1 MIAKHKIIVVL
12 CSVVLGAL
20 LFFTSCSSGSDI
32 SGLNLLEPTGGEQV
46 SLPVSL
52 FWTKVEDASGYAVEV
67 DTTTNFES
75 PVVSVE
81 VSDTT
86 YTISNLNKL
95 KYYWQVFALDDGGR
109 MNDFSDLDSFVV
121 SSAAYPRNLLTMIQ
135 VLEDPQ
141 SIDITPNGAEVWVS
155 HWGQTDTFVYVIST
169 AINQVTHQIPV
180 TNVGDNEMRITSDGN
195 FAYYCGVWNM
205 DSAGI
210 LEISTSSYTQTRM
223 LGYLEGEDPPVK
235 HGPRGYGIALTQEND
250 YIYAAHMATAGD
262 GCITKFDVSSGAM
275 TDSINLPWIYD
286 VDLNHAETELYA
298 VSQDVDIF
306 YEIDPAAMT
315 ISRQLS
321 VGNGPEIILIT
332 PDDEYAFISHLND
345 DVYVVDLSSFTE
357 VTRFDPDIGEFG
369 MALTPDERYL
379 FLCDGGSDYISVYD
393 VDDPTNPIMIEK
405 LEFPDAG
412 SFTELVFNPD
422 GSRAYVVESHGYI
435 YVLEK

>member
-1 MIAKHKIIVVL
+1 MLTKQKIVVL
-12 CSVVLGAL
+12 CTAILGMM
-20 LFFTSCSSGSDI
+20 LFFTSCDSDI
-32 SGLNLLEPTGGEQV
+32 SGLNLIDPTGGEQV

-52 FWTKVEDASGYAVEV
+52 FWTEVEDASGYAVEV

-86 YTISNLNKL
+86 YTISSLNKL
-95 KYYWQVFALDDGGR
+95 KYYWQVFALDEDGR

-121 SSAAYPRNLLTMIQ
+121 SSVAYPRNLLTKIQ

-141 SIDITPNGAEVWVS
+141 SIDITPNGSEIWVS

-169 AINQVTHQIPV
+169 ATNQVTHQIPV
-180 TNVGDNEMRITSDGN
+180 TNVGDNELRITSDGN

-205 DSAGI
+205 DSSGI
-210 LEISTSSYTQTRM
+210 LEISTSNYTQTRI
-223 LGYLEGEDPPVK
+223 LGFLEGFPPDKV
-235 HGPRGYGIALTQEND
+235 GPEGYGVALTQAND
-250 YIYAAHMATAGD
+250 IIYAAHMATAGD

-275 TDSINLPWIYD
+275 VDSIHLPWIYD

-306 YEIDPAAMT
+306 YEIDPSTMT
-315 ISRQLS
+315 ITRQLS

-332 PDDEYAFISHLND
+332 PDDQYAFISHLND
-345 DVYVVDLSSFTE
+345 DVYVVDLSSFTK
-357 VTRFDPDIGEFG
+357 VTQFDPDIGEFG
-369 MALTPDERYL
+369 MAFTPDEKYL

-405 LEFPDAG
+405 LEFQDAG

-435 YVLEK
+435 YVLEE

>member
-1 MIAKHKIIVVL
+1 MIAKHKIMLL
-12 CSVVLGAL
+12 CPAILGTL
-20 LFFTSCSSGSDI
+20 LFFTSCGGDII

-46 SLPVSL
+46 LLPVSL
-52 FWTKVEDASGYAVEV
+52 FWTKVENASGYAVEV
-67 DTTTNFES
+67 DTTANFAL

-86 YTISNLNKL
+86 YTISSLNTL
-95 KYYWQVFALDDGGR
+95 KYYWQVFALDGNGR

-121 SSAAYPRNLLTMIQ
+121 SGAAYPRNLLTKIQ

-141 SIDITPNGAEVWVS
+141 SIDITPNGAEIWVN
-155 HWGQTDTFVYVIST
+155 HWGQYDTLVYVIST
-169 AINQVTHQIPV
+169 ATNQVTHQIPV
-180 TNVGDNEMRITSDGN
+180 TNVGDNELRITNDGN

-210 LEISTSSYTQTRM
+210 LEISTSNYTQTRM

-235 HGPRGYGIALTQEND
+235 YGPEGYGIALTQDND
-250 YIYAAHMATAGD
+250 YIYAANMGIPDDH
-262 GCITKFDVSSGAM
+262 GCVTKFNVSTGTM
-275 TDSINLPWIYD
+275 IDSVHLPWIFD
-286 VDLNHAETELYA
+286 VDLNHAETKLYA
-298 VSQDVDIF
+298 VSQDVNIF
-306 YEIDPAAMT
+306 YEIDPVTMT

-345 DVYVVDLSSFTE
+345 DVYVVDLSSFTK
-357 VTRFDPDIGEFG
+357 VTQFDPDIGEFG
-369 MALTPDERYL
+369 MAFTPDENYL
-379 FLCDGGSDYISVYD
+379 FLCDDGSDYISVYD
-393 VDDPTNPIMIEK
+393 VNDPTNPTMVEK

-435 YVLEK
+435 YVLGK